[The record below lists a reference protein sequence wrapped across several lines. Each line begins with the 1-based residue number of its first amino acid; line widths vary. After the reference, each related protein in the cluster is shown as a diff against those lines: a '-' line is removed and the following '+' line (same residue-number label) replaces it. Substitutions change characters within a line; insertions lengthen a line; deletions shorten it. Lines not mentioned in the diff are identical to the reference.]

1 MNLAHESLLRY
12 QGLNDMDGVCHMR
25 VYEQP
30 GALPIVVAGAL
41 DDNPGTSV
49 TNAIEMVAVA
59 VQRDVLSDGREF
71 RLIEYHPGTPG
82 DPTDQAFSWA
92 RFKHRRTHESPDD
105 PAHAAG
111 ALVILRPDQAAV
123 SHSNPIEG
131 DFRDPKWEPIES
143 IEQVLGCEIATWPQG
158 QYTAHAVAG
167 EQGQQ
172 LLDKVGEDA
181 KATARRLID
190 LVEGNT

>member
-1 MNLAHESLLRY
+1 MNLACESLLRY
-12 QGLNDMDGVCHMR
+12 QGLNDMDGVCHIR

-41 DDNPGTSV
+41 DDNPGTSI
-49 TNAIEMVAVA
+49 TNAIEMVAAA

-71 RLIEYHPGTPG
+71 GLIEHYPGALG
-82 DPTDQAFSWA
+82 DPTTQAFSWV
-92 RFKHRRTHESPDD
+92 RFKHRHTHESPDD
-105 PAHAAG
+105 PAHNAG
-111 ALVILRPDQAAV
+111 TLVILGPDQDAV

-143 IEQVLGCEIATWPQG
+143 IEQALGCEIATWPQD

-167 EQGQQ
+167 ERGQQ
-172 LLDKVGEDA
+172 LLAEVGEDA
-181 KATARRLID
+181 KAAAGRLID
-190 LVEGNT
+190 TIEANT